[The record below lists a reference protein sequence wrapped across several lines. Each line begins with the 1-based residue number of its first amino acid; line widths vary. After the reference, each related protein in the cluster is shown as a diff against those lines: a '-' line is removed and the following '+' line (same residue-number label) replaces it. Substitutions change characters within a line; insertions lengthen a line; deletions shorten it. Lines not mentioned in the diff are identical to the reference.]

1 MFQHF
6 FKGVMVKGLFLLL
19 SLTVPLSA
27 APLQEREVVIEPEV
41 LRPKIVEPNIDALD
55 FELGLFA
62 GVLSLEGFS
71 SEPLYGVR
79 LAFYV
84 TEALFLDASYGR
96 STLQDSS
103 YRQLGLV
110 IFPQEQAS
118 LDFYQLSLGYN
129 LFPGEAFLGKNR
141 AWNSAFYLLGGVG
154 NVRFIEQ
161 DHFSYGL
168 GFGYRV
174 IPMEWLNLRVDV
186 RDQLFESDLLG
197 VKSLTHNL
205 EVSFGAS
212 FYF

>member
-1 MFQHF
+1 
-6 FKGVMVKGLFLLL
+6 
-19 SLTVPLSA
+19 
-27 APLQEREVVIEPEV
+27 
-41 LRPKIVEPNIDALD
+41 
-55 FELGLFA
+55 
-62 GVLSLEGFS
+62 
-71 SEPLYGVR
+71 
-79 LAFYV
+79 FYV
-84 TEALFLDASYGR
+84 SEDFFLDASYGV
-96 STLQDSS
+96 SQLQDSA

-110 IFPQEQAS
+110 IFPQEEEP
-118 LDFYQLSLGYN
+118 LDFYQLALGYN

-141 AWNSAFYLLGGVG
+141 AWNSAFYVLAGVG

-174 IPMEWLNLRVDV
+174 VPMERLNLRVDV

-205 EVSFGAS
+205 EVSVGAS

>member
-1 MFQHF
+1 VFQHF
-6 FKGVMVKGLFLLL
+6 FKGIT
-19 SLTVPLSA
+19 LTVLLVWVWPLVA
-27 APLQEREVVIEPEV
+27 APLQEREVVIEPQL
-41 LRPKIVEPNIDALD
+41 LRPKVVEPNIDALD

-62 GVLSLEGFS
+62 GFLSVENFS
-71 SEPLYGVR
+71 TEPLYGLR

-84 TEALFLDASYGR
+84 SEDFFLQADYGR
-96 STLQDSS
+96 STLQDSV

-110 IFPQEQAS
+110 IFPQEQES

-129 LFPGEAFLGKNR
+129 LFPGEVFLGKNR
-141 AWNSAFYLLGGVG
+141 AWNSAFYLLAGVG

-168 GFGYRV
+168 GLGYRV
-174 IPMEWLNLRVDV
+174 IPMERLTLRFDV

-197 VKSLTHNL
+197 VKKLTHNL
-205 EVSFGAS
+205 EVSLGAS